1 MDLAAGS
8 LLTRRRPSHL
18 APSRNLREASNV
30 PLHGLRAARFRQKH
44 LRRMSDLPAGEWMP
58 DWDGLYWTFIDDH
71 REVFARNQRS
81 RMEVSLLD
89 AMYPEKRREHRRRAE
104 ALLGAGHGA
113 TRLLRTATAIEG
125 PHALS

>member
-1 MDLAAGS
+1 MACGRHVSGS
-8 LLTRRRPSHL
+8 
-18 APSRNLREASNV
+18 NY
-30 PLHGLRAARFRQKH
+30 
-44 LRRMSDLPAGEWMP
+44 LRRMSESPAGEWMT

-71 REVFARNQRS
+71 REVFAWNQLS

-89 AMYPEKRREHRRRAE
+89 AMDPEKRREHRRRAE